1 MLEKMKTSN
10 HIIDVEEYLEMIEDR
25 FDIDSVLNILNKD
38 YTWLLQQISL
48 ELLKNKR
55 RFYECM

>member
-10 HIIDVEEYLEMIEDR
+10 PIIDVEEYLEMIEDR